1 MYRTI
6 ANVVRPRR
14 AILSAPRP
22 GVGAAS
28 RLLAC
33 IALALLVSACSKRG
47 PENNTPVTPAA
58 PATPAQF
65 PATAPANAR
74 STDASVP
81 PADSVV
87 MPAGNAPRADATAG
101 RANAAMTRR
110 EESSAMPMPGQ
121 NNDHSAPLAPAKRA
135 SGP

>member
-1 MYRTI
+1 MCSAI
-6 ANVVRPRR
+6 ANAARPCR

-33 IALALLVSACSKRG
+33 IALALLVSACSKRD
-47 PENNTPVTPAA
+47 PENNTPATPT
-58 PATPAQF
+58 TPAQF

-81 PADSVV
+81 PADSVA

-101 RANAAMTRR
+101 RANTAMTRR

>member
-1 MYRTI
+1 MCSAI
-6 ANVVRPRR
+6 ANAARPCR

-33 IALALLVSACSKRG
+33 IALALLVSACSKRD
-47 PENNTPVTPAA
+47 PENNTPAT

-81 PADSVV
+81 PADSVA

-101 RANAAMTRR
+101 RAHTAMTRR